1 MANKLFKKSYQHKIL
16 KEITFNSLWNTKGA
30 FTTIRVAGSPPKFIF
45 FKEHLLNLNKSLK
58 ILNIDFR
65 LTKKI
70 FNILLSNNFTNDIK
84 YNHLLRIAVNN
95 KMISL
100 NIRKRQKYAK
110 FFTGILVNYQRPNYL
125 IKNLYYKKII
135 NFMRNINQKNHE
147 VILTKKDKV
156 LEGCTT
162 NIIFSKNNNIFLP
175 KSGFYP
181 GITLKFI
188 KTKIKRKI
196 IIKDIKIDEIKRFDE
211 IILVGSGKGVVGLK
225 DIPQI
230 NWKKKKDKICK
241 ELQELYNSYIDNY
254 IET

>member
-95 KMISL
+95 KIISIDL
-100 NIRKRQKYAK
+100 RKRSNPNK
-110 FFTGILVNYQRPNYL
+110 FFKGLLVNYQRTRPE
-125 IKNLYYKKII
+125 IKNLNYKKIFQFLKPLKI
-135 NFMRNINQKNHE
+135 NSEEIILYKKNF
-147 VILTKKDKV
+147 I
-156 LEGCTT
+156 LEGATT
-162 NIIFSKNNNIFLP
+162 NIIFVKNKKLYIP
-175 KSGFYP
+175 KKNYYL
-181 GITLKFI
+181 GITLQFI
-188 KTKIKRKI
+188 KKYTKRQ
-196 IIKDIKIDEIKRFDE
+196 IIKTNISFNKINDFDE
-211 IILVGSGKGVVGLK
+211 ILLVGSGKGIVALNN
-225 DIPQI
+225 IPQLR
-230 NWKKKKDKICK
+230 WKNKRQVIYK
-241 ELQELYNSYIDNY
+241 ELQELYNLH
-254 IET
+254 IER

>member
-95 KMISL
+95 KIISIDL
-100 NIRKRQKYAK
+100 RKRSNPNK
-110 FFTGILVNYQRPNYL
+110 FFKGLLVNYQRTRPE
-125 IKNLYYKKII
+125 IKNLNYKKIFQFLKPLKI
-135 NFMRNINQKNHE
+135 NSEEIILYKKNF
-147 VILTKKDKV
+147 I
-156 LEGCTT
+156 LEGATT
-162 NIIFSKNNNIFLP
+162 NIIFVKNKKLYIP
-175 KSGFYP
+175 KKNYYI
-181 GITLKFI
+181 GITLQFI
-188 KTKIKRKI
+188 KKYTKRQ
-196 IIKDIKIDEIKRFDE
+196 IIKTNISFNKINDFDE
-211 IILVGSGKGVVGLK
+211 ILLVGSGKGIVALNN
-225 DIPQI
+225 IPQLR
-230 NWKKKKDKICK
+230 WKNKRQVIYK
-241 ELQELYNSYIDNY
+241 ELQELYNLH
-254 IET
+254 IER

>member
-95 KMISL
+95 KIISIDL
-100 NIRKRQKYAK
+100 RKRSNPNK
-110 FFTGILVNYQRPNYL
+110 FFKGLLVNYQRTRPE
-125 IKNLYYKKII
+125 IKNLNYKKIFQFLKPLKI
-135 NFMRNINQKNHE
+135 NSEEIILYKKNF
-147 VILTKKDKV
+147 I
-156 LEGCTT
+156 LEGATT
-162 NIIFSKNNNIFLP
+162 NIIFVKNKKLYIP
-175 KSGFYP
+175 KKNYYI
-181 GITLKFI
+181 GITLQFI
-188 KTKIKRKI
+188 KKYTKRQ
-196 IIKDIKIDEIKRFDE
+196 IIKTNISFNKINDFDE
-211 IILVGSGKGVVGLK
+211 ILLVGSGKGIVALNN
-225 DIPQI
+225 IPQLR
-230 NWKKKKDKICK
+230 WKNKRQVIYK
-241 ELQELYNSYIDNY
+241 ELEELYNLH
-254 IET
+254 IER